1 MVSENDFLKAG
12 SAVDVFAWTTYSSD
26 CRFEQQVGWI
36 KANLEA
42 FDFLRSRLC
51 STVAYTNIRSHTKS
65 HFNKKSLEKVLL
77 LFWWIWHG
85 LVIQFLK
92 DMPFGNQFRRHT
104 GICWV

>member
-42 FDFLRSRLC
+42 FDFL
-51 STVAYTNIRSHTKS
+51 
-65 HFNKKSLEKVLL
+65 
-77 LFWWIWHG
+77 
-85 LVIQFLK
+85 
-92 DMPFGNQFRRHT
+92 
-104 GICWV
+104 